1 MQRATKCQPR
11 HLAPYTNQ
19 WRYIARLLEAQATYA
34 LAMSALF
41 WGDACMKFVHQFPDI
56 DHSNVCPCCLCQSFH
71 LQPNKEC
78 PKHNKDVVLGKE
90 VN

>member
-1 MQRATKCQPR
+1 VTKYR
-11 HLAPYTNQ
+11 LLHLAPCTNQ
-19 WRYIARLLEAQATYA
+19 WRYVARLLVAQENGA
-34 LAMSALF
+34 LAMCALF
-41 WGDACMKFVHQFPDI
+41 WGDARMKFVHQFPDI

-90 VN
+90 VH